1 MSEHSANCEHWHDE
15 MAAYAL
21 DALEPRET
29 AKLAAHLDDCSSC
42 TERLRWLQPAVDVL
56 PVTVAQQDPPA
67 ELRERLMATVRT
79 EAAAADPAPAAT
91 PARRWRL
98 RMPGFGEFGMRPA
111 LAGFGVAL
119 LLVAG
124 VAGYALNSTDEGT
137 TSSRTYEARS
147 LDGNSIAMGQLV
159 VNGDEG
165 SLEVN
170 GLPPNDDGEVYQAWI
185 RNSADTGGSIEP
197 SSVFVVAGDGTGTV
211 AIPDGLEDAA
221 EVMVT
226 MEPEGGSKHPNPP
239 LLIRAKIG

>member
-21 DALEPRET
+21 DALESREA
-29 AKLAAHLDDCSSC
+29 AKLEAHLEDCSSC

-56 PVTVAQQDPPA
+56 PVTVVQQDPST
-67 ELRERLMATVRT
+67 ELRERLMATVRA
-79 EAAAADPAPAAT
+79 EAADAHPAAA

-124 VAGYALNSTDEGT
+124 VAGYALNSEDPG
-137 TSSRTYEARS
+137 TSSQTYEARG
-147 LDGNSIAMGQLV
+147 LDRDSIATGQLV

-165 SLEVN
+165 SLEVH
-170 GLPPNDDGEVYQAWI
+170 GLPPTEKGQVYQAWV
-185 RNSADTGGSIEP
+185 RESAADGGSIEP
-197 SSVFVVAGDGTGTV
+197 SSVFVVAGDGTGRV
-211 AIPDGLEDAA
+211 VIPHGLNDAA

-226 MEPEGGSKHPNPP
+226 REPKGGSEHPGESP
-239 LLIRAKIG
+239 LITAEIG

>member
-21 DALEPRET
+21 DALEQAEAT
-29 AKLAAHLDDCSSC
+29 ELKAHLDGCSSC

-56 PVTVAQQDPPA
+56 PVTVVQQDPSA
-67 ELRERLMATVRT
+67 ELRERLMATVRA
-79 EAAAADPAPAAT
+79 EAADADPAPAAT

-124 VAGYALNSTDEGT
+124 VAGYALNGEDSGV
-137 TSSRTYEARS
+137 SSQTYEARG
-147 LDGNSIAMGQLV
+147 LEGNSVATGQLV

-165 SLEVN
+165 SLEVH
-170 GLPPNDDGEVYQAWI
+170 GLPPTEKGQVYQAWV
-185 RNSADTGGSIEP
+185 RESAENGGSIKP
-197 SSVFVVAGDGTGTV
+197 SSVFVVADDGTGRV
-211 AIPDGLEDAA
+211 VIPQGLDDAA

-226 MEPEGGSKHPNPP
+226 REPKGGSEHPGESP
-239 LLIRAKIG
+239 LISAEIG